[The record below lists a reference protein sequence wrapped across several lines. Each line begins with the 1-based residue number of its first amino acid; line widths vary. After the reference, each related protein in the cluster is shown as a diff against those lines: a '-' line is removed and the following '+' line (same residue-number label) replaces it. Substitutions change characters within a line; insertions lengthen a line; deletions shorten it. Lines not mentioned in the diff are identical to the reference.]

1 MIDSQKQEAAAG
13 STAYQS
19 KGDLTVNNG
28 ATPDQMAEIIG
39 AIAKQLSYFTAEAR
53 SIAEDR
59 CQQLRQEILEE
70 MSKPE
75 FSDRSQA
82 FRDPDFQFVLSSA
95 LNEFARKGDSD
106 LKKELVSLLLERAKT
121 DSSSRIGLVLN
132 QSIQTTPKLTIEDKS
147 VLVALFV
154 IKSVS
159 ITATS
164 VQPIYHR
171 YQTMLSGSVDLLN
184 GGVASFEY
192 LQSIGCININ
202 LVADHFPLDDHFH
215 RRYGSLFPKKTV
227 PAPPVPNQNHPLT
240 HDMPASPQEVWEG
253 FLSNVPALRT
263 LSAVW
268 QEAFYR
274 HSAPTAV
281 GKAIAHGILIG
292 QDKIDAPLEVFLS

>member
-19 KGDLTVNNG
+19 KGNLTVNNG
-28 ATPDQMAEIIG
+28 ATPDQIAEIIG
-39 AIAKQLSYFTAEAR
+39 AITKQLSYFTAEAR
-53 SIAEDR
+53 SIADER

-82 FRDPDFQFVLSSA
+82 FRDPDFQYVLSSA
-95 LNEFARKGDSD
+95 LNEFARKGDDD

-132 QSIQTTPKLTIEDKS
+132 QSILTTSKLTEEDKS
-147 VLVALFV
+147 VLIALFV
-154 IKSVS
+154 IKNVS
-159 ITATS
+159 ITSAS
-164 VQPIYHR
+164 IQPVYHR
-171 YQTMLSGSVDLLN
+171 YQTMLSGAVDILN
-184 GGVASFEY
+184 GRLGSFEY

-202 LVADHFPLDDHFH
+202 LVADHFPLDEHFH
-215 RRYGSLFPKKTV
+215 RGYGNLFPKKNIS
-227 PAPPVPNQNHPLT
+227 APPVPNSNQPLT
-240 HDMPASPQEVWEG
+240 HEMPASPQEVWEG

-274 HSAPTAV
+274 HSTPTAV

-292 QDKIDAPLEVFLS
+292 HGKIDAPLEVFLG